1 MDRGRALKY
10 SVHAAHSAKQFTSK
24 TDIAQ
29 QMIVQEIEVSP
40 GQTGNL
46 CERVVNHLG
55 VVPAAAG
62 EESVFVTERAVMRT
76 ATRNHNRV
84 GHQIAMALNQIAP
97 NLRD

>member
-10 SVHAAHSAKQFTSK
+10 SVHAPHSAKQFTSK
-24 TDIAQ
+24 ADIAQ
-29 QMIVQEIEVSP
+29 QMIIQKIKVSS

-46 CERVVNHLG
+46 CERVVNHLR
-55 VVPAAAG
+55 VVAAAAS

-76 ATRNHNRV
+76 AARNHNRV

-97 NLRD
+97 NR